1 MLSTRLRYAV
11 FKVENGWTRQSL
23 SEVENLFYR
32 RQVSLSKP
40 SNFSKESPN
49 VFDNRKCPG
58 SSPPSPTLRGDTPQH
73 GRPLGSLHDSA
84 TYADFWNH
92 IDTTKMSPKAQIQ
105 PVSYSERS
113 KVLEQHH
120 EPHFETTA
128 NPSNPDHSLKR
139 PLEIYEPSRSSD
151 IIHLSKEPTITMTP
165 LNDSQRLPHHPAQ
178 GKHALADVIA
188 PEPVGS
194 YLPPKRPKIHA
205 DDVSTTSNT

>member
-40 SNFSKESPN
+40 SISSKESPN
-49 VFDNRKCPG
+49 VFDSKKCSG
-58 SSPPSPTLRGDTPQH
+58 SSPPSPTLRGDPLQH
-73 GRPLGSLHDSA
+73 GRQLGSLHDSA

-92 IDTTKMSPKAQIQ
+92 IDTTRMSPKAQIQ
-105 PVSYSERS
+105 PVSYSDHS

-128 NPSNPDHSLKR
+128 NPTNPDHSLKR
-139 PLEIYEPSRSSD
+139 PLEIYEPSRSSGF
-151 IIHLSKEPTITMTP
+151 IHSSKESAISITS

-188 PEPVGS
+188 PEHVDS
-194 YLPPKRPKIHA
+194 YSSPKRPKIHA

>member
-40 SNFSKESPN
+40 SISSKESPN
-49 VFDNRKCPG
+49 VFDSKKCSG
-58 SSPPSPTLRGDTPQH
+58 SSPPSPTLRGDPLQH
-73 GRPLGSLHDSA
+73 GRQLGSLHDSA
-84 TYADFWNH
+84 THADFWNH
-92 IDTTKMSPKAQIQ
+92 IDTTRMSPKAQIQ
-105 PVSYSERS
+105 PVSYSDRS

-128 NPSNPDHSLKR
+128 NPTNPDHSLKR
-139 PLEIYEPSRSSD
+139 PLEIYEPSRSSGF
-151 IIHLSKEPTITMTP
+151 IHSSKESAISITS

-188 PEPVGS
+188 PEHVDS
-194 YLPPKRPKIHA
+194 YSSPKRPKIHA

>member
-40 SNFSKESPN
+40 SISSKESPN
-49 VFDNRKCPG
+49 VFDSKKCSG
-58 SSPPSPTLRGDTPQH
+58 SSPPSPTLRGDPLQH
-73 GRPLGSLHDSA
+73 GRQLGSLHDSA
-84 TYADFWNH
+84 TCADFWNH
-92 IDTTKMSPKAQIQ
+92 IDTTRMSPKAQIQ
-105 PVSYSERS
+105 PVSYSDRS

-128 NPSNPDHSLKR
+128 NPTNPDHSLKR
-139 PLEIYEPSRSSD
+139 PLEIYEPSRSSGF
-151 IIHLSKEPTITMTP
+151 IHSSKESAISITS

-188 PEPVGS
+188 PEHVDS
-194 YLPPKRPKIHA
+194 YSSPKRPKIHA